1 MNVKIVTRD
10 NWLKADPTSAIL
22 MKIDKGIPSS
32 MTGED
37 WVEIFS
43 APQLS
48 ENVPENVRELF
59 EVARGSFAYGYYFYP
74 LATLACEQLFRV
86 AETAVTDK
94 CKAVGAPKGKTR
106 VYKDKIQ
113 YLFDNG
119 FISNAESESLHGF
132 RKMRNKASHPER
144 QLKLPIGILYPFL
157 ERITEITNKLFSGLE
172 QTSA

>member
-1 MNVKIVTRD
+1 VNVKIVTSD
-10 NWLKADPTSAIL
+10 NWLEPDPTSAIL

-37 WVEIFS
+37 WVELFS

-86 AETAVTDK
+86 VETALTEK
-94 CKAVGAPKGKTR
+94 CKASRAPKGKTNSFE
-106 VYKDKIQ
+106 KKIK
-113 YLFDNG
+113 YLFDSG
-119 FISNAESESLHGF
+119 FISNVESESLHGF
-132 RKMRNKASHPER
+132 RKMRNVASHPER
-144 QLKLPIGILYPFL
+144 QLKFPIGILYPFL
-157 ERITEITNKLFSGLE
+157 EKITEITNKLFS
-172 QTSA
+172 S